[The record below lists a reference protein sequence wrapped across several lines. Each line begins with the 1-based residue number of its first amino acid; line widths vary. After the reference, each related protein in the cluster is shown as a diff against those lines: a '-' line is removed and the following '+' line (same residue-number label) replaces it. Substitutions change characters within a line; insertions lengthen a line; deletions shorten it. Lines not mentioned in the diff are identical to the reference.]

1 MTTLGCGC
9 RRSCTAIAVE
19 ASIIVGILAAVLRYT
34 AVITLTPAFLWVVLG
49 ISVGYL
55 AITLITSVFDH
66 CPGVYNCICQALP
79 TLLIGLLGGIL
90 LSLVLLAIEFAATS
104 ILGTVLTGA
113 LLFFF
118 SLSLTATACLI
129 LCVTGCNNRMD

>member
-55 AITLITSVFDH
+55 AITLITTVFDRCPSVF
-66 CPGVYNCICQALP
+66 NCICRSLP
-79 TLLIGLLGGIL
+79 ALLIGILGGVL
-90 LSLVLLAIEFAATS
+90 LSLVLLAITFPVTS
-104 ILGTVLTGA
+104 ILGAVLAGL

-118 SLSLTATACLI
+118 SLTLTTTACLI
-129 LCVTGCNNRMD
+129 LCIAGCDN